1 MKTHNHEVSED
12 SKQKSLA
19 SFHRGN
25 EGEFLTKDQGEGY
38 QISQKQSW
46 NLEYNGEKPLKF

>member
-38 QISQKQSW
+38 QISQKQS
-46 NLEYNGEKPLKF
+46 